1 MIDENKILEKLKVNI
16 ALSNLENEI
25 KSNSNDKNTLKNKI
39 FVRLYKM
46 KRKFA
51 EAIIVAIL
59 LMSGLVF
66 AHESLFSLLNEDN
79 LSLKA
84 EYKGNGKVAIYV
96 ENKSDKELK
105 FENKIKLMR
114 WSTSEEI
121 PRISNNIK
129 FKNTNFEPSSK
140 GTMLIDLS
148 KAYDLSLIEKPL
160 ELEKD
165 HYYFVLTN
173 NNFIF
178 GQDWHCT
185 IDFVENQ
192 TQNES
197 LNIESNTGLNVG
209 SNSNSNIEDVSS
221 VSTVK
226 IPKNETTSSNTNL
239 EIIEELQPFFDEYV
253 ISSELR
259 NKKISEYYQKVEQII
274 QKEIDNGKNIIS
286 PVNPHLF
293 VKDPDKSI
301 IFDSRI
307 QNKLQYQ
314 LILEHHLSIDAYN
327 IPIGKND
334 FEECMILSTT
344 IPHYKKDINSTG
356 GAILPLVYIY
366 QYEVKEMH
374 KPNTFAFI
382 RGRLLS
388 ANDLEA
394 FKVYQD
400 EKYVCYDLT
409 DLFYDNLETYID
421 TYTKNRTDIYI
432 DEGVMTRIKNVYNY
446 LRNKENLSNSFYY
459 YE

>member
-25 KSNSNDKNTLKNKI
+25 KSNSNDKNTLKNN
-39 FVRLYKM
+39 FFWRLYEM
-46 KRKFA
+46 KRKFVG
-51 EAIIVAIL
+51 AIILAVL
-59 LMSGLVF
+59 FMSGIVF
-66 AHESLFSLLNEDN
+66 AHEALFSSLNGDN

-84 EYKGNGKVAIYV
+84 EYKGNGKVAIYI

-121 PRISNNIK
+121 PQISNNVK
-129 FKNTNFEPSSK
+129 FENTNFKPNSK

-165 HYYFVLTN
+165 YYYFVLTN
-173 NNFIF
+173 NNFVF
-178 GQDWHCT
+178 GQDWHCA
-185 IDFVENQ
+185 IVFAENQ
-192 TQNES
+192 AKNKS
-197 LNIESNTGLNVG
+197 LNT
-209 SNSNSNIEDVSS
+209 EDVYS

-226 IPKNETTSSNTNL
+226 IPKNETATNNTNTSI
-239 EIIEELQPFFDEYV
+239 EIIEDLQPFFDEYV

-293 VKDPDKSI
+293 VKDPDKNI
-301 IFDSRI
+301 IFDSRV
-307 QNKLQYQ
+307 QSKLQYQ
-314 LILEHHLSIDAYN
+314 LILEHHSSIDAYN
-327 IPIGKND
+327 IPIGRNNL
-334 FEECMILSTT
+334 EECMVLSTT
-344 IPHYKKDINSTG
+344 IPNYKTDINSTG

-366 QYEVKEMH
+366 QYEVKEIN
-374 KPNTFAFI
+374 KPNTFVFI

-388 ANDLEA
+388 TNDLEV
-394 FKVYQD
+394 FKIYQD
-400 EKYVCYDLT
+400 ENYVCYDLT
-409 DLFYDNLETYID
+409 DLFYDNLEAYID

-446 LRNKENLSNSFYY
+446 LRNKENLRNSFYHHK
-459 YE
+459 